1 MKNEELR
8 NYLNINLEK
17 NKLKRENDTEAYEK
31 RLQKNFEND
40 TSHLDEWD
48 KLFEKQAQENIRQIM
63 EKRKEQSK
71 KMLED
76 RLKQAQTLKSQFLKN
91 KSIQLSLNTH
101 KDLLT
106 PEYLQEL
113 IRKWLLSEDFDLS
126 ILK

>member
-1 MKNEELR
+1 MTNEELR

-31 RLQKNFEND
+31 RLQKNFENY

-76 RLKQAQTLKSQFLKN
+76 SLKQAQTLKSQFLKN

-113 IRKWLLSEDFDLS
+113 IKKWLLPENFDLS